1 MCGENRRG
9 VLLLVVLSMLTLF
22 LLLGAAY
29 IAVARR
35 ARMTSRAF
43 ANNITATAAAGVA
56 ERKLVDDA
64 FLTIVR
70 GTKNNLPDGSPE
82 ERLGSGDDLLGDKY
96 GHASAIEGKAT
107 AVTVSGTEA
116 ILELAT
122 SELTPLA
129 SSSAPTSSSD
139 LNGRVLTFVMPGL
152 NVSTRI
158 LLATGSATSP
168 TITVAAGP
176 TVAGPD
182 LSRTKIQ
189 NGIDASAGKVNIII
203 NGREFS
209 GDPNSNDTNEPYDGL
224 TDKDPLLTQIIPVE
238 DGGNESVQVTKAP
251 INGNADLEIDNDG
264 DGEPDSNWLD
274 IGLPPI
280 IGPNGKEIFPKA
292 AVLVTDLDG
301 RLNINV
307 HGSAVEGDLFDDG
320 GDEVYPDVGPPPG
333 SPAVGAVTQYH
344 LPRGASVGPAS
355 ISMTRSCLFG
365 EETTAKALADN
376 ALKTVSGVNQISEE
390 SVTTGDQSSGREVPL
405 IETEGRYGGPIKA
418 PSAGDEDYCDEAPR
432 PGVHHVNDNGL
443 TNQSADRW
451 RAGLVQGLGTWKADD
466 YFTNPGRYGSPFD
479 FKGRLRV
486 WADPVSGQP
495 VFYKP
500 YWDETSR
507 DLPAD
512 NELIDDPYE
521 VNIAQ
526 PSASDNLF
534 TAGDLEGL
542 LRYFDSDSMKL
553 KRRLVTLLGTTSETN
568 RLSVTTDSWDTPAVV
583 GTAWKDVIG
592 DVFDDVSSF
601 APETKMGLKLDLNRP
616 FHKAPNFSEPND
628 DPKDI
633 ERHFSEPND
642 TTGIERRQLFAKQ
655 VYCLMIAI
663 AEANG
668 ATLNDSL
675 REQIAQY
682 AINIVDFR
690 DADSVMTPFDYDPSF
705 GQGSGLW
712 STANTKRVWGCER
725 PELIITETFAGHDR
739 RTTYNTGNQAF
750 EQKDRPEGVFF
761 VEIAS
766 PWNSKAYE
774 FDGSNAAVAKTVDVA
789 GSPEPVELRGKRLPD
804 GLMPY
809 DDPDDPSDD
818 QHPERATSRI
828 DLEKKVGADPVW
840 RLVSVKGIVGGNENA
855 FGEDPVLSATHPGDK
870 WMLDL
875 DPSGTDGPTPDRY
888 FYFAKPYDDS
898 VDPNAAGVQLPHGIE
913 PAKRT
918 AIFWQQKHGD
928 GNYGDGSTRSGDSGG
943 FDPGPDG
950 YGVAG
955 TPRLFPGTSRADDP
969 FDNVVDTALFRGF
982 KGSQGQ
988 YGTLTEPLLD
998 ASNGTI
1004 PDYDPYQ
1011 QLSQNGSYAPGSD
1024 PIITLSDPTDR
1035 NYGTWSNPLNSAI
1048 DSLQTD
1054 EPLLVTN
1061 GTHAN
1066 YAVIHLQRLAN
1077 PTQPWSEDN
1086 NPYLTIDCM
1095 PVDLTVV
1102 NKDGGVGSSR
1112 DDPVGSNAG
1121 NQLAYRADS
1130 IQRGGTVSRENFD
1143 IWNRSPK
1150 DLPDPT
1156 DPNATPINLMDDDT
1170 FRLPDTSERPEG
1182 NRNPPYSHDFWKEP
1196 VAREQNK
1203 PLPWLAFFN
1212 RPFTSAAELSLVPIA
1227 SPFHL
1232 TQRHSPA
1239 TDLLGEA
1246 SRLHHLAGFFE
1257 SSTPVPPWDAITG
1270 RSGTGHSL
1278 LDMVH
1283 VPSPYRGLRRSI
1295 PMSSANESALQD
1307 QLGLDVLPLEQ
1318 LSTFREPG
1326 RVNVNTIS
1334 DSKVWRALF
1343 GDVKAQGDPDAPD
1356 SDVQL
1361 PAWPQFSTEIFGRG
1375 AGQSG
1380 GSDSEN
1386 AAKSRTEFFKSLP
1399 SRGSPNRQSRQG
1411 GFRDEFTLTSDA
1423 HRNTDLHAYFRY
1435 QTRMQLQ
1442 NLVTVRSNVYAIWV
1456 TVGYFDSDGDEIDS
1470 S

>member
-96 GHASAIEGKAT
+96 GHASSIEGKAT
-107 AVTVSGTEA
+107 AVAVSGTEA
-116 ILELAT
+116 ILELTT

-129 SSSAPTSSSD
+129 SSSAPNSSSD

-176 TVAGPD
+176 TVAGRD

-189 NGIDASAGKVNIII
+189 NGIDASSGNINIII

-209 GDPNSNDTNEPYDGL
+209 GSGTDTNEPYDGL
-224 TDKDPLLTQIIPVE
+224 TDKDLLLTQIIPVDPGDPNSE
-238 DGGNESVQVTKAP
+238 VQVNAAP
-251 INGNADLEIDNDG
+251 INGDTGLEIDNDG

-280 IGPNGKEIFPKA
+280 IGANGREIFPKA
-292 AVLVTDLDG
+292 AILVTDLDG

-307 HGSAVEGDLFDDG
+307 HGSAVDGDLLVG
-320 GDEVYPDVGPPPG
+320 NDEVYPAP
-333 SPAVGAVTQYH
+333 SIGAVTQYH

-418 PSAGDEDYCDEAPR
+418 PSAGDEEYCDEAPR

-507 DLPAD
+507 IPNSITFAD

-553 KRRLVTLLGTTSETN
+553 KRRLVTLLGTTAETN

-583 GTAWKDVIG
+583 GTAWDDVIG
-592 DVFDDVSSF
+592 VFSNALSF

-616 FHKAPNFSEPND
+616 FHKAPRPSEPND

-663 AEANG
+663 AEPM
-668 ATLNDSL
+668 
-675 REQIAQY
+675 
-682 AINIVDFR
+682 V
-690 DADSVMTPFDYDPSF
+690 
-705 GQGSGLW
+705 
-712 STANTKRVWGCER
+712 
-725 PELIITETFAGHDR
+725 
-739 RTTYNTGNQAF
+739 
-750 EQKDRPEGVFF
+750 
-761 VEIAS
+761 
-766 PWNSKAYE
+766 
-774 FDGSNAAVAKTVDVA
+774 
-789 GSPEPVELRGKRLPD
+789 
-804 GLMPY
+804 
-809 DDPDDPSDD
+809 
-818 QHPERATSRI
+818 RA
-828 DLEKKVGADPVW
+828 
-840 RLVSVKGIVGGNENA
+840 
-855 FGEDPVLSATHPGDK
+855 
-870 WMLDL
+870 
-875 DPSGTDGPTPDRY
+875 
-888 FYFAKPYDDS
+888 
-898 VDPNAAGVQLPHGIE
+898 
-913 PAKRT
+913 
-918 AIFWQQKHGD
+918 
-928 GNYGDGSTRSGDSGG
+928 
-943 FDPGPDG
+943 
-950 YGVAG
+950 
-955 TPRLFPGTSRADDP
+955 
-969 FDNVVDTALFRGF
+969 
-982 KGSQGQ
+982 
-988 YGTLTEPLLD
+988 
-998 ASNGTI
+998 
-1004 PDYDPYQ
+1004 
-1011 QLSQNGSYAPGSD
+1011 
-1024 PIITLSDPTDR
+1024 
-1035 NYGTWSNPLNSAI
+1035 
-1048 DSLQTD
+1048 
-1054 EPLLVTN
+1054 
-1061 GTHAN
+1061 
-1066 YAVIHLQRLAN
+1066 
-1077 PTQPWSEDN
+1077 
-1086 NPYLTIDCM
+1086 
-1095 PVDLTVV
+1095 
-1102 NKDGGVGSSR
+1102 
-1112 DDPVGSNAG
+1112 
-1121 NQLAYRADS
+1121 
-1130 IQRGGTVSRENFD
+1130 
-1143 IWNRSPK
+1143 
-1150 DLPDPT
+1150 
-1156 DPNATPINLMDDDT
+1156 
-1170 FRLPDTSERPEG
+1170 
-1182 NRNPPYSHDFWKEP
+1182 
-1196 VAREQNK
+1196 
-1203 PLPWLAFFN
+1203 
-1212 RPFTSAAELSLVPIA
+1212 
-1227 SPFHL
+1227 
-1232 TQRHSPA
+1232 
-1239 TDLLGEA
+1239 
-1246 SRLHHLAGFFE
+1246 
-1257 SSTPVPPWDAITG
+1257 
-1270 RSGTGHSL
+1270 
-1278 LDMVH
+1278 
-1283 VPSPYRGLRRSI
+1283 
-1295 PMSSANESALQD
+1295 
-1307 QLGLDVLPLEQ
+1307 
-1318 LSTFREPG
+1318 
-1326 RVNVNTIS
+1326 
-1334 DSKVWRALF
+1334 
-1343 GDVKAQGDPDAPD
+1343 
-1356 SDVQL
+1356 
-1361 PAWPQFSTEIFGRG
+1361 
-1375 AGQSG
+1375 
-1380 GSDSEN
+1380 
-1386 AAKSRTEFFKSLP
+1386 
-1399 SRGSPNRQSRQG
+1399 
-1411 GFRDEFTLTSDA
+1411 
-1423 HRNTDLHAYFRY
+1423 
-1435 QTRMQLQ
+1435 
-1442 NLVTVRSNVYAIWV
+1442 
-1456 TVGYFDSDGDEIDS
+1456 
-1470 S
+1470 